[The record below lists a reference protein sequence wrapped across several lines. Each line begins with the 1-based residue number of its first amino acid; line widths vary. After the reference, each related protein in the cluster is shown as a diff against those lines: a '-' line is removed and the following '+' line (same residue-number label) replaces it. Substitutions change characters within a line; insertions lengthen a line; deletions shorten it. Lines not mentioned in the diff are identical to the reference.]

1 MKKRFT
7 LLIAMVMLL
16 TAMATN
22 VLASSA
28 NNNSELSPKELQDW
42 FDGLSKEE
50 QSSVNYDLLQS
61 LKLSE
66 KDIEWLK
73 WYNSLSKEGQ
83 LSVNSYPSQLLKVFS
98 SNEDSKVN
106 IVDLKVNEDMINED
120 KNIKSNKPARNAG
133 NNAKTGIA
141 GVAGVVGILT
151 AALVTYGVSKNTN

>member
-83 LSVNSYPSQLLKVFS
+83 LSVNSYPSQLLNVLS
-98 SNEDSKVN
+98 VNEVSKVN
-106 IVDLKVNEDMINED
+106 IDDLKVNEDMINED
-120 KNIKSNKPARNAG
+120 KNKKANKPARKAG

-141 GVAGVVGILT
+141 GVAEVVGILT